1 MQNDFRTV
9 VDVGKFDFSIHADS
23 EMLFLGSCFSD
34 NIGARFKTS
43 RMKALV
49 NPFGV
54 VYNPLSVARLVERAL
69 DPEPCTSD
77 ELVFHNEKWHHFDF
91 HGSFSGFEPR
101 EVCEDI
107 NRTVQQTSTVLK
119 SADVLF
125 ITFGTSFVYERQ
137 DTSEVVTNCHKFPSG
152 FFSRYRLDPEEIV
165 VKYKELIVSLRVFN
179 PKLKIIFTVSPVR
192 HWKDGANGN
201 QVSKAALLLA
211 VDRLV
216 TGFGTEQCAYF
227 PSYEIMMDELRDY
240 RFYTPDMVHISNQS
254 IEHIWQKFGSL
265 MFEVETQQL
274 MKRLSKLSKAVGHRP
289 FNRNAEAYEKFL
301 FYNLKEVEDLL
312 KKFPFLNLSKEK
324 EHFKL
329 ELDGYQQRGK

>member
-101 EVCEDI
+101 EVCEVI
-107 NRTVQQTSTVLK
+107 NRTVQETSTLLK
-119 SADVLF
+119 SSDVLF
-125 ITFGTSFVYERQ
+125 LTFGTSFVYERQ

-201 QVSKAALLLA
+201 QVSKSALFLA
-211 VDRLV
+211 IDKLVDLFDGV
-216 TGFGTEQCAYF
+216 YYF
-227 PSYEIMMDELRDY
+227 PAYEILMDELRDY
-240 RFYTPDMVHISNQS
+240 RFYDARMFNPSEQAVDY
-254 IEHIWQKFGSL
+254 IW
-265 MFEVETQQL
+265 
-274 MKRLSKLSKAVGHRP
+274 KRLSDVLFSSSAKKYISLTSRIAKARNHKLSDSSGSQAVEFLRQSLRLVDDVTRQFPGCDLSSDAEY
-289 FNRNAEAYEKFL
+289 FRN
-301 FYNLKEVEDLL
+301 
-312 KKFPFLNLSKEK
+312 
-324 EHFKL
+324 
-329 ELDGYQQRGK
+329 ELIKCGQ